1 MASEIVQ
8 RETVRMAKIARPA
21 PKPER
26 RRHFIRQWRK
36 YRGLTQEQLAERIGV
51 TPGAI
56 SQLEVG
62 RTSYT
67 QHMLE
72 AMAVELQCKPGDL
85 LNVDPTRE
93 DAIWSIWETLDVPT
107 RNQIVDIAKTF
118 QRKTGTN
125 G

>member
-1 MASEIVQ
+1 MF
-8 RETVRMAKIARPA
+8 MAKTARPA

-26 RRHFIRQWRK
+26 RRHFVKQWRK
-36 YRGLTQEQLAERIGV
+36 FKGLTQEQLAERIGV

-67 QHMLE
+67 QQMLE
-72 AMAVELQCKPGDL
+72 AMAEEFGIKPGDL
-85 LNVDPTRE
+85 LNVDPTKE
-93 DAIWSIWETLDVPT
+93 GAMWSIWESLDVPA
-107 RNQIVDIAKTF
+107 RNQIVDIARTF
-118 QRKTGTN
+118 QRKTGTD